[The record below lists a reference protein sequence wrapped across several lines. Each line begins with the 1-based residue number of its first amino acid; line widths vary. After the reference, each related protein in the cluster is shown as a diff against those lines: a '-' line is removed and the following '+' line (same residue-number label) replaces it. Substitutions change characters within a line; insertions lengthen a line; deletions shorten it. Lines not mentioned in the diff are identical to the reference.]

1 MPLTTLNPT
10 YEEAAPAAARAPALP
25 TLGGATVGLLDNGK
39 KNVGHFL
46 ADIAEMLRTE
56 HGVAEVVWRR
66 KGNMSAPAPD
76 DVMRDL
82 VACDAMFVAIG
93 D

>member
-1 MPLTTLNPT
+1 MPLITLNPT
-10 YEEAAPAAARAPALP
+10 YEENTRAAVRAPALK
-25 TLGGATVGLLDNGK
+25 TLEGATVGLLDNGK

-46 ADIAEMLRTE
+46 ADVEQLLRSE
-56 HGVAEVVWRR
+56 HGVAEVTWRR
-66 KGNMSAPAPD
+66 KDNMSAPAPA

-82 VACDAMFVAIG
+82 AACDAMFVAIG